1 MINYD
6 FLTIQNPWWFKK
18 EEIEADAKIKEF
30 EASSVKY
37 LPQNILNLPLEN
49 GAVNIVYGPR
59 QTGKSTAI
67 KLLIRKLL
75 KRVPSVNILYFNC
88 DCLDSRRDIIDLVS
102 SFLEGLQSESGENS
116 PNYLFLDEI
125 SSVNDWPYA
134 IKWLADNNFFN
145 NSKIIL
151 TGSSS
156 ISLKKSGEFLP
167 GRRGKGKDVMF
178 LPINFFDYFNLFYPQ
193 LKLTSRLRSFSDLKQ
208 MIRKLS
214 IKKINLKKDYQ
225 RFLLTGGF
233 LKILDLTVKKEPYFD
248 AVELYKNTLRS
259 ELAKYGKKEIHAR
272 LILAKII
279 ASLGS
284 ETSYA
289 NVAEEAELG
298 SKNTASEYLRFFSDS
313 FFLVETLFYNIPQ
326 KRVILKKNKK
336 YYPTDTFL
344 FWIFNSFISGA
355 NEINGFYQKYLQPS
369 LDSRIA
375 EAFIAGELYKQGL
388 EFYYFK
394 DKKEIDFWIPNG
406 ELAIEVKYKDRITK
420 EDMQGLKYGK
430 RKIVVSKNT
439 LEMKDDI
446 LIIPIYLFGLID
458 LAYSE

>member
-1 MINYD
+1 MINYN
-6 FLTIQNPWWFKK
+6 FLTIQNPWWFKR
-18 EEIEADAKIKEF
+18 ETIEVDAKIKEF
-30 EASSVKY
+30 EVSSVKY
-37 LPQNILNLPLEN
+37 LPQNVLNLPLEN

-75 KRVPSVNILYFNC
+75 KEIPSQNILYFNC
-88 DCLDSRRDIIDLVS
+88 DCLDSRKDIIELVS
-102 SFLEGLQSESGENS
+102 SFLEGIKTESGKIP

-125 SSVNDWPYA
+125 SSVQDWPYA
-134 IKWLADNNFFN
+134 IKWLVDSGFLD

-151 TGSSS
+151 TGSNS
-156 ISLKKSGEFLP
+156 INLRKSGEFLP

-178 LPINFFDYFNLFYPQ
+178 LPISFFDYFNLFYPH
-193 LKLTSRLRSFSDLKQ
+193 LKLTSYLHSFSDLKQ

-259 ELAKYGKKEIHAR
+259 ELAKYGRKEVHAR

-279 ASLGS
+279 ASLSS

-289 NVAEEAELG
+289 NIAEEAELG
-298 SKNTASEYLRFFSDS
+298 SKNTAAEYLKFFSES
-313 FFLVETLFYNIPQ
+313 FFLIETLFYNIPEE
-326 KRVILKKNKK
+326 RPVLKKNKK
-336 YYPTDTFL
+336 YYPSDTFL

-355 NEINGFYQKYLQPS
+355 NEIDRFYQKYLQVP
-369 LDSRIA
+369 LDSQIA
-375 EAFIAGELYKQGL
+375 ETFIASELYKRRFK
-388 EFYYFK
+388 FYYFK
-394 DKKEIDFWIPNG
+394 NKREIDFWIPKE
-406 ELAIEVKYKDRITK
+406 ELAIEVKYKNKITK
-420 EDMQGLKYGK
+420 QDMQGLKYG
-430 RKIVVSKNT
+430 RKKIIVSKNT
-439 LEMKDDI
+439 LEKKDSI
-446 LIIPIYLFGLID
+446 LVIPIYLFGLID
-458 LAYSE
+458 LGNLK